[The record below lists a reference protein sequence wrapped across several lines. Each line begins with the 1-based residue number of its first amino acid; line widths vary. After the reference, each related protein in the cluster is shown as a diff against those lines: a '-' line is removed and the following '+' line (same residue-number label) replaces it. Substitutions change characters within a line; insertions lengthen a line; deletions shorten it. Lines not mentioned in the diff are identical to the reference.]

1 MKILHNLQ
9 QADIQQETVLTVGA
23 FDGVHLGHRQLLERM
38 MRRARET
45 GRTSGL
51 VTFDPLPRAVLNRE
65 GNAVCLVSLQDK
77 IELLAQWGL
86 DLLVVLPFTTELAN
100 TSARDFV
107 AGLCQHLR
115 LGELWI
121 GWDFALGRGR
131 TGNAAALTRLGEQM
145 GFEVEV
151 IEAVHEGTAVI
162 SSTEIRRLLAE
173 GRVQEAA
180 AMLGR
185 YHKVRAT
192 VVSGSGRGR
201 RLGFPT
207 ANLRMTPGCAIPAGG
222 VFAAYVH
229 RQGTRH
235 PAVVNIGYR
244 PTFHEHEY
252 CIEAHLLDA
261 NEDLYGEEVA
271 IELVQRL
278 RSEHKFSDPDELVA
292 QIRQDVEAAR
302 GILT

>member
-173 GRVQEAA
+173 GRVQEAVTTRYALPLSLA
-180 AMLGR
+180 AAAGVGL
-185 YHKVRAT
+185 V
-192 VVSGSGRGR
+192 
-201 RLGFPT
+201 FP
-207 ANLRMTPGCAIPAGG
+207 
-222 VFAAYVH
+222 
-229 RQGTRH
+229 RQT
-235 PAVVNIGYR
+235 Y
-244 PTFHEHEY
+244 E
-252 CIEAHLLDA
+252 
-261 NEDLYGEEVA
+261 
-271 IELVQRL
+271 
-278 RSEHKFSDPDELVA
+278 
-292 QIRQDVEAAR
+292 
-302 GILT
+302 